1 VDLSRPA
8 SETLTISPR
17 GRCSRS
23 LAGLRI
29 DSCSVKHVSDA
40 YQDQDVLTDE
50 NGRRRADG
58 EEELCL
64 VSGRDQ
70 EAKRGVDYRQDAGE
84 LGFAN
89 EERNQPGKWKQQSD
103 SDEEGG
109 EHRGPQFMYTSLD
122 SQWSQQEAENKAQP
136 KQDCQYSLCSAER
149 PQLSW
154 LTRSFLNSALA
165 SSRYGQSC
173 GIFGAECPISAP
185 LPDSRPRKRPR
196 AIDQRRSI
204 VASQAWAP
212 LSSIVTANFAGS
224 IDLID
229 QPSTKAARSS
239 ACDTRRGPQSPGWR
253 SLKHIR

>member
-1 VDLSRPA
+1 MIVVTARTGLVVHQVLENLLDRDEPVRVIARDPNRLAAGVRERVEVVQGSHTDRDVVDKTFDCADSVFWLVPPDPQAARVEAAYVDLSRPA
-8 SETLTISPR
+8 RETLTISPR

-23 LAGLRI
+23 LTGLRI

-64 VSGRDQ
+64 VSGRDE

-84 LGFAN
+84 LGFAK

-109 EHRGPQFMYTSLD
+109 EHPGPQFMYASLD

-149 PQLSW
+149 RNCL
-154 LTRSFLNSALA
+154 
-165 SSRYGQSC
+165 G
-173 GIFGAECPISAP
+173 
-185 LPDSRPRKRPR
+185 
-196 AIDQRRSI
+196 
-204 VASQAWAP
+204 
-212 LSSIVTANFAGS
+212 
-224 IDLID
+224 
-229 QPSTKAARSS
+229 
-239 ACDTRRGPQSPGWR
+239 
-253 SLKHIR
+253 